1 MPVRMRDVA
10 AVAAFAVAAVLA
22 TTASAQKKYDPGA
35 SDSEIRIGN
44 IMPYSG
50 PPRPMA

>member
-1 MPVRMRDVA
+1 MPVRFQSLVA
-10 AVAAFAVAAVLA
+10 LMAFGAAAMIA
-22 TTASAQKKYDPGA
+22 TPSSAQKKYDPGA

-50 PPRPMA
+50 PASS